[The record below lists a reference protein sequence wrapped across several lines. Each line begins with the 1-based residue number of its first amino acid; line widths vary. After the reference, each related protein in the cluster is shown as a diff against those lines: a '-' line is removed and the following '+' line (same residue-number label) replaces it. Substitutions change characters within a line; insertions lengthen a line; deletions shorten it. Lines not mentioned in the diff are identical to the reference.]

1 MEQDKHELSLDRQ
14 QLKGAGD
21 SDRRRGKYMWE
32 AGGATRPLQGVI
44 STDRMATR
52 SPKGTLP
59 ASTQMSSQ
67 NNHSFSFFSLYWII
81 TNTPRFFEYAAVIWR
96 KMDSRYI

>member
-1 MEQDKHELSLDRQ
+1 
-14 QLKGAGD
+14 
-21 SDRRRGKYMWE
+21 MWE

-67 NNHSFSFFSLYWII
+67 NIHPFIFSLYWII
-81 TNTPRFFEYAAVIWR
+81 ANTQQLFGESWTQDTYMSTEQAQNT
-96 KMDSRYI
+96 

>member
-1 MEQDKHELSLDRQ
+1 
-14 QLKGAGD
+14 
-21 SDRRRGKYMWE
+21 MWE

-59 ASTQMSSQ
+59 ASAQMSSQ
-67 NNHSFSFFSLYWII
+67 NIHPFISFFSLYWII
-81 TNTPRFFEYAAVIWR
+81 ANTQQLIGESWTPDTHMSTEQAQNT
-96 KMDSRYI
+96 